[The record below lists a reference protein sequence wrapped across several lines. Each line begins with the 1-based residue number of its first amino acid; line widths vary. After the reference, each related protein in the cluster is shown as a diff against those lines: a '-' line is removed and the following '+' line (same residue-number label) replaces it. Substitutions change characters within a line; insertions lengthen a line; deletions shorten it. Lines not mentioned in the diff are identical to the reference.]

1 MALHALPHAHLPA
14 FASKGAVLRAEG
26 LRAYLLS
33 LRGAYL
39 PYAPVPP
46 VVLYVLSER
55 EWRAQLPYPYG
66 LPFQRSEGGSL
77 ALYAPFTYPE
87 RLLHRIR
94 EVLLPLGL
102 PPGEVAAFLD
112 LNLGH
117 EYAHALQV
125 AWRLRTGVRW
135 LDELFANYLF
145 LLGLER
151 ARPELAE
158 VLLAWSRYL
167 ARLDPERKS
176 LSAYERRRGDLK
188 GALWFQARFT
198 LKAKEILE
206 EGGDR
211 LLQSFL
217 AAAPLDRKKGHRLLL
232 SLHPELRDWFAAF
245 GLKGGPAA
253 ASSPPPGP

>member
-1 MALHALPHAHLPA
+1 MPLKALPHAHLPA
-14 FASKGAVLRAEG
+14 FASEGGVRRAQALRD
-26 LRAYLLS
+26 YLLA
-33 LRGAYL
+33 LREVYTA
-39 PYAPVPP
+39 YAPVPP
-46 VVLYVLSER
+46 VTLYVLSER
-55 EWRAQLPYPYG
+55 DWRARLPYPYG
-66 LPFQRSEGGSL
+66 LPFQRAGHQGL
-77 ALYAPFTYPE
+77 ALFAPLAYPE
-87 RLLHRIR
+87 RLLHRLR
-94 EVLLPLGL
+94 EALLPLGP
-102 PPGEVAAFLD
+102 PPGEPAAFLD

-125 AWRLRTGVRW
+125 AWRLRTGARW
-135 LDELFANYLF
+135 LDEFFANYLF

-206 EGGDR
+206 EGKDR
-211 LLQSFL
+211 LLQAFL
-217 AAAPLDRKKGHRLLL
+217 AAAPLDRRKGHRLLL
-232 SLHPELRDWFAAF
+232 ELYPGLKEWFAAF